1 MLQKILTRSDF
12 LGFKEVKLSETDW
25 WLSERKF
32 VSILNLD
39 NLPKCKSI
47 CVPPK
52 DKDLDKIQ
60 YTLASK
66 VGEERCTLPKC
77 YYMDRHVTLA

>member
-1 MLQKILTRSDF
+1 M
-12 LGFKEVKLSETDW
+12 
-25 WLSERKF
+25 
-32 VSILNLD
+32 SILNQD
-39 NLPKCKSI
+39 NFPKCKSN

-66 VGEERCTLPKC
+66 VGEERCVLPTSRNTC
-77 YYMDRHVTLA
+77 VTAETSNYLSRHQSFEII

>member
-1 MLQKILTRSDF
+1 M
-12 LGFKEVKLSETDW
+12 
-25 WLSERKF
+25 
-32 VSILNLD
+32 SILNVD
-39 NLPKCKSI
+39 NLSKCKSN

-66 VGEERCTLPKC
+66 VGEERCVLPKC

>member
-1 MLQKILTRSDF
+1 M
-12 LGFKEVKLSETDW
+12 
-25 WLSERKF
+25 
-32 VSILNLD
+32 SILNQD
-39 NLPKCKSI
+39 NFPKCKSN

-66 VGEERCTLPKC
+66 VGEERCVLPKC
-77 YYMDRHVTLA
+77 HYMGRHVTLA

>member
-1 MLQKILTRSDF
+1 M
-12 LGFKEVKLSETDW
+12 
-25 WLSERKF
+25 
-32 VSILNLD
+32 SILNVD
-39 NLPKCKSI
+39 NLSKCKSN

-66 VGEERCTLPKC
+66 VGEERCVLPKC
-77 YYMDRHVTLA
+77 YYMGGHVTLA